1 MTAATAERETT
12 GAAFRDRQAFEAAL
26 SDRCLQSLYAFWRAR
41 ADVRGVM
48 PRAALEPA
56 ALVAALPNLFIM
68 GLGPD
73 GRFRYRLVGTR
84 IHDHIGGRI
93 DGLTVEE
100 VRRGPLVDHLNA
112 LFGTAAATPAAGFGL
127 STLEG
132 ESSPIAVY
140 RRLVLPMST
149 DGDKV
154 DQLVGAWS
162 VTIETP
168 DASLLKSLAF
178 PSPREAPGALMFLK
192 PS

>member
-1 MTAATAERETT
+1 MTAAAAEREAP
-12 GAAFRDRQAFEAAL
+12 GAAFCDRQAFEAAL
-26 SDRCLQSLYAFWRAR
+26 KDHCLRSLYSYWRER
-41 ADVRGVM
+41 AGARGVM
-48 PRAALEPA
+48 ARAALQPA
-56 ALVAALPNLFIM
+56 ALVAVLPNLFIM

-73 GRFRYRLVGTR
+73 GCFRYRLVGTR

-93 DGLTVEE
+93 DGLTVEQ
-100 VRRGPLVDHLNA
+100 VRRGPLVGHLNA

-149 DGDKV
+149 DGARV

-162 VTIETP
+162 VTIERPNALTRTGFT
-168 DASLLKSLAF
+168 L
-178 PSPREAPGALMFLK
+178 PSPSEAPGALMFLK
-192 PS
+192 PT